1 MYLNRRKKFMDRKLK
16 MKKNILLYMFSML
29 AVLMGCFFYTPEKV
43 KAAEPQGAQ
52 ISAQVQTVAYSSDI
66 PEEVKKPIEKGKNLI
81 AYIVAA
87 LGFIIFLVGLV
98 MEVVAWFGHQND
110 MKIQGLIALGA
121 GTLLGSAGIIAAW
134 IMS

>member
-1 MYLNRRKKFMDRKLK
+1 MDKKLK
-16 MKKNILLYMFSML
+16 LRKNVILYMFTML

-121 GTLLGSAGIIAAW
+121 GALLGSAGVIAAW
-134 IMS
+134 LMS

>member
-1 MYLNRRKKFMDRKLK
+1 MDRKFK
-16 MKKNILLYMFSML
+16 MRKNILLYMFSML

-52 ISAQVQTVAYSSDI
+52 ISAQVQMAAYSSDI
-66 PEEVKKPIEKGKNLI
+66 PEEVKKPIEKGKNLT

-121 GTLLGSAGIIAAW
+121 GTLLGSAGAIAAW
-134 IMS
+134 LLS

>member
-1 MYLNRRKKFMDRKLK
+1 MDRKLK
-16 MKKNILLYMFSML
+16 MKQNILLYMFSML

>member
-1 MYLNRRKKFMDRKLK
+1 MDRKLK
-16 MKKNILLYMFSML
+16 MRKNVILYMFGMV
-29 AVLMGCFFYTPEKV
+29 AVLMGCFFYAPKEV
-43 KAAEPQGAQ
+43 KAAEQQGAQ

-121 GTLLGSAGIIAAW
+121 GALLGSAGVIAAW
-134 IMS
+134 LMS

>member
-1 MYLNRRKKFMDRKLK
+1 MDRKLK

-87 LGFIIFLVGLV
+87 LGFIIILVGLV

-121 GTLLGSAGIIAAW
+121 GALLGSAGVIAAW
-134 IMS
+134 LMS

>member
-1 MYLNRRKKFMDRKLK
+1 MDRKLK
-16 MKKNILLYMFSML
+16 MRKNVILYMFGML
-29 AVLMGCFFYTPEKV
+29 AVLMGCFFYAPKEV

-121 GTLLGSAGIIAAW
+121 GALLGSAGVIAAW
-134 IMS
+134 LMS

>member
-1 MYLNRRKKFMDRKLK
+1 MDRKLK
-16 MKKNILLYMFSML
+16 MRKNVILYMFSML
-29 AVLMGCFFYTPEKV
+29 AVLMGCFFYAPKEV

>member
-1 MYLNRRKKFMDRKLK
+1 MDRKLK

-110 MKIQGLIALGA
+110 MNIQGLIALGA

>member
-1 MYLNRRKKFMDRKLK
+1 MDRKLK
-16 MKKNILLYMFSML
+16 MRKNILLYMFGML

-52 ISAQVQTVAYSSDI
+52 ISAQVQMEAYSSDI

-98 MEVVAWFGHQND
+98 MEVIAWFGHQND

-121 GTLLGSAGIIAAW
+121 GTLLGGGGAIAAW
-134 IMS
+134 LLS

>member
-1 MYLNRRKKFMDRKLK
+1 MDRKLK

-121 GTLLGSAGIIAAW
+121 GTLLGGGGAIAAW
-134 IMS
+134 LLS

>member
-1 MYLNRRKKFMDRKLK
+1 MDKKLK
-16 MKKNILLYMFSML
+16 MRKNMILYMFSML

-66 PEEVKKPIEKGKNLI
+66 PEEVKKPIEKGKNFI

-87 LGFIIFLVGLV
+87 LGVIIFLVGFV

-121 GTLLGSAGIIAAW
+121 GTLLGSAGAIAAW

>member
-1 MYLNRRKKFMDRKLK
+1 MDRKLK

-66 PEEVKKPIEKGKNLI
+66 PEEVKKPIEKGKNLT
-81 AYIVAA
+81 AYIIAA
-87 LGFIIFLVGLV
+87 IGFIIFLVGLV

-110 MKIQGLIALGA
+110 MKIQGLVAIGA
-121 GTLLGSAGIIAAW
+121 GALLGSAGVIAAW
-134 IMS
+134 LMS

>member
-1 MYLNRRKKFMDRKLK
+1 MDKKLK
-16 MKKNILLYMFSML
+16 MRKNVILYMFGML

-52 ISAQVQTVAYSSDI
+52 ISTQVQTVAYSSDI
-66 PEEVKKPIEKGKNLI
+66 PEEAKKPIERGKNFV
-81 AYIVAA
+81 AYIVAS
-87 LGFIIFLVGLV
+87 LGFVILLVGLV

-121 GTLLGSAGIIAAW
+121 GALLGSAGTIAAW
-134 IMS
+134 LMS

>member
-1 MYLNRRKKFMDRKLK
+1 MDRKLK

-87 LGFIIFLVGLV
+87 LGFIIILVGLV

>member
-1 MYLNRRKKFMDRKLK
+1 MDKKLK
-16 MKKNILLYMFSML
+16 MRRNVILYMFTML
-29 AVLMGCFFYTPEKV
+29 AVLMGCFFYAPKKV

>member
-1 MYLNRRKKFMDRKLK
+1 MDKKLK
-16 MKKNILLYMFSML
+16 MRRNVILYMFTML
-29 AVLMGCFFYTPEKV
+29 AVLMGCFFYAPKEV

-52 ISAQVQTVAYSSDI
+52 ISAQVQTVAYSSAI

-134 IMS
+134 LMS

>member
-1 MYLNRRKKFMDRKLK
+1 MDRKLK

-87 LGFIIFLVGLV
+87 LGFIIFLVGLG

-110 MKIQGLIALGA
+110 MTIQGLIALGA

>member
-1 MYLNRRKKFMDRKLK
+1 MDRKLK
-16 MKKNILLYMFSML
+16 MRKNVILYMFSML
-29 AVLMGCFFYTPEKV
+29 AVLMGCFFYAPKEV

-121 GTLLGSAGIIAAW
+121 GALLGSAGVIAAW
-134 IMS
+134 LMS

>member
-1 MYLNRRKKFMDRKLK
+1 MDRKLK

-52 ISAQVQTVAYSSDI
+52 ISAQVQTMAYSSDI

-121 GTLLGSAGIIAAW
+121 GALLGSAGVIAAW
-134 IMS
+134 LMS

>member
-1 MYLNRRKKFMDRKLK
+1 MDRKLK
-16 MKKNILLYMFSML
+16 MRKNVILYMFGMV
-29 AVLMGCFFYTPEKV
+29 AVLMGCFFYAPKEV

-121 GTLLGSAGIIAAW
+121 GALLGSAGVIAAW
-134 IMS
+134 LMS

>member
-1 MYLNRRKKFMDRKLK
+1 MDRKLK

-66 PEEVKKPIEKGKNLI
+66 PEEVKKPMEKGKNLI

-110 MKIQGLIALGA
+110 MKIQGLIALLAGA
-121 GTLLGSAGIIAAW
+121 LLGSAGAIAAW

>member
-1 MYLNRRKKFMDRKLK
+1 MDKKLK
-16 MKKNILLYMFSML
+16 MRKNVILYMFSML
-29 AVLMGCFFYTPEKV
+29 AVLMGCFFYAPKEV

>member
-1 MYLNRRKKFMDRKLK
+1 MDKKLK
-16 MKKNILLYMFSML
+16 MRKNMILYMFGMV

-52 ISAQVQTVAYSSDI
+52 IGAQVQTVAYSSDI
-66 PEEVKKPIEKGKNLI
+66 PEEAKKPIENGKKFV
-81 AYIVAA
+81 AYLVAS

-121 GTLLGSAGIIAAW
+121 GTLLGSAGAIAAW

>member
-1 MYLNRRKKFMDRKLK
+1 MDKKLK
-16 MKKNILLYMFSML
+16 MRKNVILYMFGMV
-29 AVLMGCFFYTPEKV
+29 AVLMGCFFYAPKEV

-121 GTLLGSAGIIAAW
+121 GALLGSAGVIAAW
-134 IMS
+134 LMS

>member
-1 MYLNRRKKFMDRKLK
+1 MDKKLK
-16 MKKNILLYMFSML
+16 MRRKVILYMFTML
-29 AVLMGCFFYTPEKV
+29 AVLMGCFFYAPKEV